1 MENYEGRKSLFGGEG
16 REELVGKEEKESNT
30 IEIAHFG
37 ELDLEE
43 TIIQQLCCLDPIV
56 RRQPWLLP
64 PSDKRNKEKKKN
76 PHCKKTMLVLQAE
89 Q

>member
-1 MENYEGRKSLFGGEG
+1 M
-16 REELVGKEEKESNT
+16 GKEEKESNT

-64 PSDKRNKEKKKN
+64 PSDKRNKEKKKK
-76 PHCKKTMLVLQAE
+76 PTLQKDDAGFTSRAVAE
-89 Q
+89 GGAGSS